1 LLPATQSGASLPPA
15 GGRALCPVWGVGGQS
30 VGCGGLLLPPPRPK
44 ASIGWCGGWPPLWPC
59 SGASPMGVAS
69 GVLALWPE
77 SGPAPGVGPPRM
89 ASAGSGPVAAPPY
102 GCGQSEAPA
111 LAIGPSPP
119 VGAVGR
125 LPLPVWCSQWPV
137 GGQRGVEGAPPL
149 RGGQWGSGSLWPPP
163 PEKPGWGVGVGQV
176 SRCGVVPRV
185 GRFFLLP
192 ASLTYPSRV

>member
-1 LLPATQSGASLPPA
+1 MWPVGKVSPPQWGAYRAVRWPVRGEAPRSGA
-15 GGRALCPVWGVGGQS
+15 V
-30 VGCGGLLLPPPRPK
+30 PK
-44 ASIGWCGGWPPLWPC
+44 GWPVGL
-59 SGASPMGVAS
+59 SPMSREWPAPSRAGVQ
-69 GVLALWPE
+69 P
-77 SGPAPGVGPPRM
+77 PPGVGPPRM